1 MNQTVIGLSGHID
14 HGKTAL
20 VKALTGKSTER
31 YTEEVKRGMTIDIGF
46 AFLSEE
52 ITLIDVP
59 GHEKFVKNMMA
70 GVSGIDAAILVIAAD
85 DGVMPQTREHLE
97 ILKLLD
103 IKVGIIVINKID
115 LVDDDWLELVELDL
129 QELVEN
135 TFLESAPIHKVSAIN
150 NIGIKELKTA
160 ILEIPPQIPQKYD
173 RGFFRLPIDR
183 VFSIKGFGSVVT
195 GTVSSGEISV
205 GETIEVLPLGE
216 TYKVRGIQ
224 SHDSSVESISL
235 GARAAINIQSL
246 DIKDIKRGNQ
256 IATPNYVE
264 SHDSI
269 AVELSAL
276 SNAPSIKQNQRIRVH
291 LGTQEVMGRVS
302 IVDNKTIEAGESSAA
317 LIKLEQPLISTIGDR
332 FIIRLYSPI
341 ITIGG
346 GEIIDT
352 GLLGKWKQIKTHVS
366 KLYQIPKEKR
376 IQFLIS
382 QRQGRPFTLKD
393 AVKKNGI
400 SIGKLESLI
409 SEDNEIE
416 IHKFKANNWLL
427 TENQKYSLQDLIIN
441 FLESYHIKHP
451 YKSGASKEEI
461 RQSIKANESFCD
473 YFLGMKFHE
482 DKIKNDGDRWSLY
495 SFKIELSVKEES
507 LLNKLMDILDNE
519 GFTSS
524 RYDELA
530 EILGESKDHVMQL
543 LNIAEQK
550 GEVLRLDGS
559 LMFTKQ
565 NYEILISQVKK
576 YFNLHSELSVPE
588 FKELAGTSR
597 KYAVPL
603 LEYLDK
609 QKITYRDGN
618 SRKLV
623 V

>member
-1 MNQTVIGLSGHID
+1 MSQTVIGLSGHID

-31 YTEEVKRGMTIDIGF
+31 YSEEVDRGMTIDIGF

-70 GVSGIDAAILVIAAD
+70 GVSGIDAAILVVAAD

-103 IKVGIIVINKID
+103 IKIGIIVINKID

-135 TFLESAPIHKVSAIN
+135 SFLESAPIHKVSAIS
-150 NIGIKELKTA
+150 NIGIEQLKTA
-160 ILEIPPQIPQKYD
+160 ILDIPPQIPKKYD
-173 RGFFRLPIDR
+173 RGFFRLPVDR

-195 GTVSSGEISV
+195 GTVSSGEISI
-205 GETIEVLPLGE
+205 GDSIEVLPMGE

-235 GARAAINIQSL
+235 GARAAINIQGL

-256 IATPNYVE
+256 IATPNYLE

-276 SNAPSIKQNQRIRVH
+276 SNAPAIKQNQRIRVH

-302 IVDNKTIEAGESSAA
+302 VVDKKSIEAGESSAA
-317 LIKLEQPLISTIGDR
+317 VIKLEQPLITTIGDR
-332 FIIRLYSPI
+332 FIIRLYSPV

-352 GLLGKWKQIKTHVS
+352 HLLGKWKQIKTHVS
-366 KLYQIPKEKR
+366 NLYQIPKEKR
-376 IQFLIS
+376 INHLIT
-382 QRQGRPFTLKD
+382 QGQGRPFTMKD
-393 AVKKNGI
+393 AVKKFGI
-400 SIGKLESLI
+400 SIEKLESII
-409 SEDNEIE
+409 SADNEID
-416 IHKFKANNWLL
+416 IHKFKANTWLL
-427 TENQKYSLQDLIIN
+427 TENQKYSLQNLVIQ

-451 YKSGASKEEI
+451 YKNGASKEEI
-461 RQSIKANESFCD
+461 RQYIKASESFCD
-473 YFLGMKFHE
+473 YFLGLEFHQN
-482 DKIKNDGDRWSLY
+482 KIKNDGDRWSLD
-495 SFKIELSVKEES
+495 SFKIELSAKEEN
-507 LLNKLMDILDNE
+507 LLNKLMEILDKE

-576 YFNLHSELSVPE
+576 YFNSNTELSVPE